1 MLMYKTGVW
10 RRMRLVQVL
19 NKLYYDNH
27 RWVVHIKRAL
37 TVQDKPL
44 RNIYWFGIW
53 SRIWSCNMMWRINIF
68 GSCLV
73 WAYTH
78 ANLPIRPSLWATSGL
93 HHRKEFGNRGL
104 LYVVDISYGWLFLND
119 VRQPIGWQKEVS
131 LILLDV
137 LFVIK
142 LMRPRSTSLYVV
154 LSQQIWLNVL
164 QQAGL
169 ERISPFNAAGSFS
182 SFVESV
188 SQVDK
193 QQRQGFKFTN

>member
-1 MLMYKTGVW
+1 M
-10 RRMRLVQVL
+10 
-19 NKLYYDNH
+19 
-27 RWVVHIKRAL
+27 
-37 TVQDKPL
+37 
-44 RNIYWFGIW
+44 
-53 SRIWSCNMMWRINIF
+53 
-68 GSCLV
+68 
-73 WAYTH
+73 
-78 ANLPIRPSLWATSGL
+78 WATSDL

-119 VRQPIGWQKEVS
+119 VRQPIGWRKEVS
-131 LILLDV
+131 LILLAV

-142 LMRPRSTSLYVV
+142 LLRPCSTSLYVV

-193 QQRQGFKFTN
+193 QQRQGFKFTNYPCCLGALETSQQRCFSDAVSEENNVVRVIKEETLWCMARAKELRILLLGIGYTYFP